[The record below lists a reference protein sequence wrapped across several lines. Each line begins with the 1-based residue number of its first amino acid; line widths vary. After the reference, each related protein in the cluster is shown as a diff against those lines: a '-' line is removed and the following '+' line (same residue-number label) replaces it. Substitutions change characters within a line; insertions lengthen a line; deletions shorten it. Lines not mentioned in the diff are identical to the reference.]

1 MLGPF
6 CSIKA
11 EAGKFTASFR
21 MNNSATRGSG
31 VRDFALTVRDP
42 FSEDEERWITLDKDA
57 AGRLLVVVYT
67 WRGDHARLISARLAT
82 PREKS
87 QYEEHHEA

>member
-1 MLGPF
+1 MGSGESSGKLR
-6 CSIKA
+6 KA
-11 EAGKFTASFR
+11 WNSFR
-21 MNNSATRGSG
+21 RCSYNAGR
-31 VRDFALTVRDP
+31 RLRLTVRDP
-42 FSEDEERWITLDKDA
+42 FSEDEERWITLGKDA
-57 AGRLLVVVYT
+57 AGRLLIVVYT